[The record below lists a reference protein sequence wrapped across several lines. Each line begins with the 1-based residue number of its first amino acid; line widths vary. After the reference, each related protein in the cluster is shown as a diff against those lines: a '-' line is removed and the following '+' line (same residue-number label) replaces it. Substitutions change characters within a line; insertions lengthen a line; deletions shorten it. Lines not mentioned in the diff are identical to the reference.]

1 MSCKPS
7 MRDAVGEGFT
17 DAELDEAL
25 ARMSARFRREK
36 ARHASDAD
44 AMNAARE
51 AVLADMVKDNLIEAR
66 MRRYAAL
73 AKDGRNRTFDAMYG
87 RGFDEASA
95 LRAFNVGEESD
106 APGSGASV
114 DAQGRAL
121 EADLTGTLLADLKA
135 SGVMDRL
142 MKWSGG
148 RDKPLEQQILREV
161 HRLNGGDGAPAA
173 VADVAQAA
181 KAIQQTLKRAM
192 DIQNEHGAWIEPLKG
207 YMGRQSHD
215 PIKISGGF
223 WRGGLNPTVRERA
236 RKDWVAY
243 IRPLLD
249 EQSFDAIHAE
259 RARRAQE
266 IEAGG
271 VREKVD
277 PEGFTT
283 LSDEALEQAYLESIW
298 YDITAGRHEGS
309 SGALDDLDGFRPPPG
324 KARAASKSRTLHF
337 RDPEGW
343 FAYNEKYGR
352 GSMMEA
358 VLGQVRRAARNAAL
372 MKAWGPNP
380 RAAFDAHVQSARQ
393 RAKARGADTKVDNR
407 LSNWLCIAEFEQLD
421 GSADAPESVRIA
433 AVSRAIRN
441 WQQLS
446 KLGGVVISAQTDT
459 AFAANAMKRAGI
471 DYLDAYSW
479 IYKAAAGLDGDAAR
493 GVADDLRVASLAMAG
508 DVAGRF
514 NALDGAQGVMSRMLS
529 AFYRA
534 NGFQFWNERLRRG
547 AGVLLARNLGR
558 KAKQSWAELDDAT
571 RGGLERYGVNE
582 RLWGLIRD
590 KAQSV
595 DEVGDLITVDAVK
608 RIPADR
614 LARALG
620 MTPPGNRKA
629 FTDLQLTRARREA
642 ETRLQ
647 AYFTD
652 QADNALTEPRARE
665 RAMIRGGTQAGT
677 VPGLA
682 MELFMQFKSFP
693 LTVIT
698 RQINPALR
706 GVGHGEPVAAM
717 AHLILSTA
725 VLGFLT
731 LQLKELTK
739 GRMPRPAIDED
750 TGLPNGDLFVASLLQ
765 GGGAGI
771 YGDLLMAD
779 YNRYG
784 GGLAETLG
792 GPAVGE
798 LSSLFRL
805 YATLRDVEHSDQAP
819 AQALRFAANN
829 TPFAN
834 LFYVRPALDYLMLY
848 HAQEALSPGYLDRY
862 EQRIERENDQRFIVP
877 PSEVVDG

>member
-1 MSCKPS
+1 MACKS
-7 MRDAVGEGFT
+7 SIREAVGEAFT
-17 DAELDEAL
+17 DAEIDEAL
-25 ARMSARFRREK
+25 ARMSARFRSEK
-36 ARHASDAD
+36 ARHASDAA
-44 AMNAARE
+44 AMDAARE
-51 AVLADMVKDNLIEAR
+51 SVLTDMVKDNLIEAR

-73 AKDGRNRTFDAMYG
+73 AKDGRARTFDAMYG

-114 DAQGRAL
+114 DAQGRAM
-121 EADLTGTLLADLKA
+121 EAELTGELLSGLKA

-142 MKWSGG
+142 MKWTGG
-148 RDKPLEQQILREV
+148 RDKPLEQEILREV
-161 HRLNGGDGAPAA
+161 HRLNGGEGAPASDP
-173 VADVAQAA
+173 DVAQAA
-181 KAIQQTLKRAM
+181 KVIQTALKRSM
-192 DIQNEHGAWIEPLKG
+192 DLQNEQGAWIEPLTG

-223 WRGGLNPTVRERA
+223 WRGGLSPVA
-236 RKDWVAY
+236 RDKARRDWVAF

-249 EQSFDAIHAE
+249 EKSFEAIHAE

-266 IEAGG
+266 IEAGRS
-271 VREKVD
+271 REDAD
-277 PEGFTT
+277 PEGFTA
-283 LSDEALEQAYLESIW
+283 LSDEGLERAYLENIW

-324 KARAASKSRTLHF
+324 KARAASRSRTLHF

-343 FAYNEKYGR
+343 FTYNERFGR
-352 GSMMEA
+352 GSMLEA
-358 VLGQVRRAARNAAL
+358 VLGQIRRSARNAAL

-393 RAKARGADTKVDNR
+393 RAKARGADTRVDNR
-407 LSNWLCIAEFEQLD
+407 LSNWLRIAEFEQLD

-441 WQQLS
+441 WQQLA

-459 AFAANAMKRAGI
+459 AFAANALNRAGI

-479 IYKAAAGLDGDAAR
+479 IYKAAAGLDGQAAR
-493 GVADDLRVASLAMAG
+493 DVADDLRVASLAMAG

-529 AFYRA
+529 VFYRA

-558 KAKQSWAELDDAT
+558 KAKHSWGKLDDAT
-571 RGGLERYGVNE
+571 RAGLERYGVTE
-582 RLWGLIRD
+582 RLWGLIRE
-590 KAQSV
+590 KVQTV
-595 DEVGDLITVDAVK
+595 DEVGDLITVDAV
-608 RIPADR
+608 RRVPADR

-620 MTPPGNRKA
+620 MAPTGNRKT
-629 FTDLQLTRARREA
+629 FSDLQLARARREA

-665 RAMIRGGTQAGT
+665 RALIRGGTKAGT
-677 VPGLA
+677 IPGLA

-693 LTVIT
+693 VTVIT

-731 LQLKELTK
+731 LQLKEITK
-739 GRMPRPAIDED
+739 GRLPRPVIDED
-750 TGLPNGDLFVASLLQ
+750 TGLPNLDLFAASLLQ

-798 LSSLFRL
+798 ASSLFRL
-805 YATLRDVEHSDQAP
+805 YATLRDVENSDQAP

-834 LFYVRPALDYLMLY
+834 LFYVRPALDYLLLY
-848 HAQEALSPGYLDRY
+848 QMQETLSPGYLDRY

-877 PSEVVDG
+877 PSEVVAD